1 MVLKIQDNK
10 ISMDEEIKR
19 QFEEQLRALGERFG
33 ITNLQL
39 KNFGDAAK
47 KGADAFKK
55 SLDDLNKEIK
65 KGRAGYADRRLRV
78 DLSDLLGPRAGRIRA
93 AGDVG

>member
-1 MVLKIQDNK
+1 
-10 ISMDEEIKR
+10 MDEEIR
-19 QFEEQLRALGERFG
+19 REFEEQLRALGERFG

-65 KGRAGYADRRLRV
+65 KGRAVYADQLRALEQLNDAIEELADQAQDSV
-78 DLSDLLGPRAGRIRA
+78 TKDKIIRD
-93 AGDVG
+93 GQ

>member
-39 KNFGDAAK
+39 KNFDWTAK
-47 KGADAFKK
+47 DN
-55 SLDDLNKEIK
+55 DM
-65 KGRAGYADRRLRV
+65 
-78 DLSDLLGPRAGRIRA
+78 
-93 AGDVG
+93 